1 MLRVKTAEEIILG
14 GEKKKLILAKLI
26 MTTRRAKS
34 LKEQNSLKNSLLTFA
49 VTAVVLISSAQ
60 NKVRKLLI
68 FYL

>member
-1 MLRVKTAEEIILG
+1 
-14 GEKKKLILAKLI
+14 

>member
-14 GEKKKLILAKLI
+14 EKKKKLILAKLI